1 MKKHILFIFLGLFLM
16 ASCQLYFPPPMEAP
30 PPVEQYPV
38 ERVPVPSVGLDVSY
52 FYESLSPYGIW
63 VNHPIHRYVWV
74 PSRMSLG
81 WRPYTWGQW
90 VWTDYGWTWSSQF
103 VWGWGP
109 FHYGRW
115 GWESDLGWY
124 WVPGTVWGPCWVTW
138 RHSDFYIG
146 WAPLPP
152 GVRFIPGVGIRNIN
166 VRIPGRYWVFVDGP
180 NFLHPS
186 LNRYVFP
193 YERNVTIINHTV
205 HQTNI
210 IVRNNKVYNE
220 GIGHERAQRIT
231 KKNIMKHELRDAQR
245 ADQRNITPGKVE
257 VYKPNIKRNESAKPK
272 NTVRREDAR
281 SGITET
287 KTTAGRAIIREAP
300 AKKAESL
307 EATQKR
313 EIQLIERSQ
322 QKEIQDLERK
332 RQEKIRSVQT
342 QAEKSKAEK
351 EYKEKVSQLMKS
363 HETEKTQIKKRHEKE
378 AEAKKKEKEEKAG
391 TKKKVKKKIKK

>member
-1 MKKHILFIFLGLFLM
+1 MKKQVLFIFLGLFLM
-16 ASCQLYFPPPMEAP
+16 ASCQLYFPPPTHVP

-38 ERVPVPSVGLDVSY
+38 ERVPVPAVGMDVSY

-63 VNHPIHRYVWV
+63 VYHPVHRYVWV
-74 PSRMSLG
+74 PSSMLLN
-81 WRPYTWGQW
+81 WRPYTQGQW
-90 VWTDYGWTWSSQF
+90 VWTDYGWTWSSHF
-103 VWGWGP
+103 AWGWGP

-115 GWESDLGWY
+115 GWESDFGWY

-138 RHSDFYIG
+138 RHSDFYVG

-152 GVRFIPGVGIRNIN
+152 GIRFIPGVGIRRVS
-166 VRIPGRYWVFVDGP
+166 VRIPSRYWVFVNGP

-186 LNRYVFP
+186 LHRYVFP
-193 YERNVTIINHTV
+193 HERNVTIINYTV

-210 IVRNNKVYNE
+210 IVRNNRVYNE
-220 GIGHERAQRIT
+220 GIGYERAQRIT
-231 KKNIMKHELRDAQR
+231 KKNITKHALKDAR
-245 ADQRNITPGKVE
+245 KADKSRVTPGTIE
-257 VYKPNIKRNESAKPK
+257 VFKPKIKRNESAKPK
-272 NTVRREDAR
+272 NTVRKENAKSKIAEVR
-281 SGITET
+281 
-287 KTTAGRAIIREAP
+287 TTTGRAVKKVVP
-300 AKKAESL
+300 VKKAESL

-332 RQEKIRSVQT
+332 RLEKVKSVKT
-342 QAEKSKAEK
+342 QVEKAKAEK
-351 EYKEKVSQLMKS
+351 EHKEKAGQLKRS

-378 AEAKKKEKEEKAG
+378 KEAEKKKKEEKTS

>member
-1 MKKHILFIFLGLFLM
+1 MDV
-16 ASCQLYFPPPMEAP
+16 P

-38 ERVPVPSVGLDVSY
+38 ERVPEPAVGLDVSY

-63 VNHPIHRYVWV
+63 VYHPIHRYVWV
-74 PSRMSLG
+74 PSGMYRG
-81 WRPYTWGQW
+81 WRPYTYGQW
-90 VWTDYGWTWSSQF
+90 IWTDYGWTWHSQF

-115 GWESDLGWY
+115 GWEADIGWY

-152 GVRFIPGVGIRNIN
+152 GVRYVPGVGIRHVN
-166 VRIPGRYWVFVDGP
+166 VRIPARYWIFVDGP

-193 YERNVTIINHTV
+193 HERNVTIINYTV

-210 IVRNNKVYNE
+210 VVRNNRLYNE
-220 GIGHERAQRIT
+220 GIGYERAQRIT
-231 KKNIMKHELRDAQR
+231 KKNITKHALKDAQK
-245 ADQRNITPGKVE
+245 ADLRRISPGTVE

-272 NTVRREDAR
+272 NVLRKEEAK
-281 SGITET
+281 SKATEA
-287 KTTAGRAIIREAP
+287 KTSAGRAIKREVP
-300 AKKAESL
+300 EKKAESL
-307 EATQKR
+307 KEAQERESRLIQK
-313 EIQLIERSQ
+313 SQ
-322 QKEIQDLERK
+322 EKEMQDLERK
-332 RQEKIRSVQT
+332 KQEKIRTLQT
-342 QAEKSKAEK
+342 QAEKTKAEK
-351 EYKEKVSQLMKS
+351 EYKEKANQLKKS
-363 HETEKTQIKKRHEKE
+363 HETEKTQVKQRHEKE
-378 AEAKKKEKEEKAG
+378 KETEKKKKEEKTS